1 MLQVA
6 HQTHLAKRIK
16 AQFVDENL
24 NYSSSSSSAAAA
36 ASATGSHFPIRHM
49 KQRARRMSLLMTSL
63 SMQQQQQHQ
72 QQASDQSGGE
82 GGVGG
87 GGGESMLATVMDNT
101 ARGRAAL
108 HDAMGKSLV
117 RCFLNVTSVLSC
129 KDGMVCVAM
138 SCSNR
143 RARNAGKEVKNVYLR
158 PQDLRLPESD
168 KQWEESLAH
177 ILV

>member
-24 NYSSSSSSAAAA
+24 NYSSSSSSSAAAA

-63 SMQQQQQHQ
+63 SMQQQQHQ
-72 QQASDQSGGE
+72 QQASDQPGGE

-87 GGGESMLATVMDNT
+87 GGSMLATVLDNT

>member
-63 SMQQQQQHQ
+63 SMQQQQH

-87 GGGESMLATVMDNT
+87 GGSMLATVMDNT

>member
-24 NYSSSSSSAAAA
+24 NYSSSSSSSAAAA

-63 SMQQQQQHQ
+63 SMQQQQH

-87 GGGESMLATVMDNT
+87 GGSMLATVMDNT

-143 RARNAGKEVKNVYLR
+143 RARNTGKEVKNVYLR

>member
-24 NYSSSSSSAAAA
+24 NYSSSSSSSAAAA

-63 SMQQQQQHQ
+63 SMQQQQH

-82 GGVGG
+82 GGGG
-87 GGGESMLATVMDNT
+87 GGSMLATVMDNT

-117 RCFLNVTSVLSC
+117 WCFLNVTSVLSC